1 MRKQVI
7 VGGMERGGNPILVE
21 EEKKE
26 GGFVKTFQKEG
37 GKDYPN

>member
-7 VGGMERGGNPILVE
+7 VGGREGGGNPILVK

-26 GGFVKTFQKEG
+26 GFVKTFQKEG